1 MNELMTSANVTSN
14 IVANPFGSVTGN
26 LSATIGTTQTSTH
39 ELAEMQA
46 QIFLAKQFPRDQ
58 RQATENI
65 LTACQRPGLANVA
78 VYSYARG
85 GTNIIGPSIRLAEE
99 ISRNWGNMECGWNEL
114 EREFDKS
121 KVRAFAWDKET
132 NVLKTLVFYVPH
144 YRTARG
150 ERKRITDERDLYELL
165 ANQAARRM
173 RNCILALIPG
183 DVIDAAIDQCQRTM
197 VTHVDISPDSI
208 KKLVDAFATFG
219 VSKAQIEKRIQ
230 RRIDAITPA
239 QFVKMRE
246 IYTSLN
252 DGMSDPA
259 DWFDPDEE
267 KKEATPQKSSSTT
280 RANATAATENLK
292 ASLKS
297 KQESTVHEE
306 PTTLLTDKTEASTV
320 SKNRRSNARAQSQT
334 STPSQA
340 SQSNNPSPDYGSR
353 INAAKTRD
361 ELASIADQIIKD
373 EKIPDE
379 ERDALYRMI
388 EEVSIRIEQSA

>member
-1 MNELMTSANVTSN
+1 MNELMTSANVSAN
-14 IVANPFGSVTGN
+14 IVANPFGAVNSTLNTNVGM
-26 LSATIGTTQTSTH
+26 TQTSTR

-46 QIFLAKQFPRDQ
+46 GIFLAKQFPRDQ

-85 GTNIIGPSIRLAEE
+85 GTNIAGPSIRLAEE
-99 ISRNWGNMECGWNEL
+99 LARNWGNLDCGWNEI

-121 KVRAFAWDKET
+121 KLEAWAWDKQT
-132 NVLKTLVFYVPH
+132 NVKKMIHFFVPH
-144 YRTARG
+144 YRTTRL

-183 DVIDAAIDQCQRTM
+183 DIIDAAVEQCQRTM

-208 KKLVDAFATFG
+208 KKLADAFAQFG
-219 VSKAQIEKRIQ
+219 VTKAQIEKRIQ
-230 RRIDAITPA
+230 RRLDAITPA

-259 DWFDPDEE
+259 DWFEAEEE
-267 KKEATPQKSSSTT
+267 KSERQSKKITAAPAGK
-280 RANATAATENLK
+280 ATAATENLK
-292 ASLKS
+292 A
-297 KQESTVHEE
+297 
-306 PTTLLTDKTEASTV
+306 TLLDEKPEAQPAPRT
-320 SKNRRSNARAQSQT
+320 RRSNARAQTTTPPQT
-334 STPSQA
+334 NEQVEKDEGEK
-340 SQSNNPSPDYGSR
+340 PDYRTR
-353 INAAKTRD
+353 IAAAQTRD
-361 ELASIADQIIKD
+361 DLAAIADDIIKD
-373 EKIPDE
+373 TQIADE

-388 EEVSIRIEQSA
+388 EDVSLKIEKNE